1 MPGTSLVIK
10 INNITN
16 PRIFLTK
23 NRTKFLV
30 EWDFLCD
37 SAGKLQP
44 GIYSLARLF
53 VKKSQSISL
62 CRRGMLDTRRHD
74 PVEVS
79 AQRNASQMLLRLNY
93 WEKKVYY

>member
-30 EWDFLCD
+30 E
-37 SAGKLQP
+37 
-44 GIYSLARLF
+44 
-53 VKKSQSISL
+53 
-62 CRRGMLDTRRHD
+62 
-74 PVEVS
+74 
-79 AQRNASQMLLRLNY
+79 
-93 WEKKVYY
+93 